1 MGGFTRILH
10 SGEPDELMDE
20 IPTHV
25 VEPLQDK
32 DNKGCAVSAVMS
44 NMSSFPSSLI
54 VVLDA
59 CVQI

>member
-1 MGGFTRILH
+1 MLQVQRQCEDEKGVDCQMGGFTRILH

-32 DNKGCAVSAVMS
+32 DNKG
-44 NMSSFPSSLI
+44 
-54 VVLDA
+54 
-59 CVQI
+59 

>member
-10 SGEPDELMDE
+10 SGEPDDLMDE

-32 DNKGCAVSAVMS
+32 DNKG
-44 NMSSFPSSLI
+44 
-54 VVLDA
+54 
-59 CVQI
+59 